1 VTNLQVVV
9 RPPSQPSWFPW
20 PRRTIVVVVILLAF
34 VVMLTVI
41 GAPPLVAVGAV
52 IATAVVAITGDVPV
66 VAIPGL

>member
-1 VTNLQVVV
+1 
-9 RPPSQPSWFPW
+9 
-20 PRRTIVVVVILLAF
+20 
-34 VVMLTVI
+34 MLTVI

>member
-1 VTNLQVVV
+1 MTHLQVVV
-9 RPPSQPSWFPW
+9 RPPSQPS
-20 PRRTIVVVVILLAF
+20 F

>member
-1 VTNLQVVV
+1 MQVIV

-34 VVMLTVI
+34 IVLMTLA
-41 GAPPLVAVGAV
+41 GAPPIIAVGTV
-52 IATAVVAITGDVPV
+52 IAVTVVAITGDAPA